1 MQDLNIFEVIFFF
14 FMFKGIPVM
23 QGDSVLGWGVVRAAR
38 EFRVLRVHFVRAM
51 HAHPLTLSPYVQMLA
66 RGIAGA

>member
-1 MQDLNIFEVIFFF
+1 MFE
-14 FMFKGIPVM
+14 GIPVT
-23 QGDSVLGWGVVRAAR
+23 QADSVLGWEAVRAAQ
-38 EFRVLRVHFVRAM
+38 EFRVLRVSFVGAM